1 MQLQVN
7 LIDHRAPEESENML
21 FCWLEPALA
30 SPVAVAGQIQQIKSH
45 SIQRERG
52 FRLRPWQDTF
62 LLSRS
67 ECRSSE
73 NFKWNLCEL

>member
-45 SIQRERG
+45 SIQRERISPQTMAG
-52 FRLRPWQDTF
+52 HLPV
-62 LLSRS
+62 
-67 ECRSSE
+67 E
-73 NFKWNLCEL
+73 